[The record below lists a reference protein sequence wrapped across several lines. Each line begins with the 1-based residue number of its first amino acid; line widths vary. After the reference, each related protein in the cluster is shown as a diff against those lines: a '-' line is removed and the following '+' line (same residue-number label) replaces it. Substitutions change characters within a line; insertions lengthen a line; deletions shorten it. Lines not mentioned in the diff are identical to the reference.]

1 VKPARVRRRDGTIVP
16 FERRLVEAAVGR
28 AAERAGDEGSRAP
41 AEVADLVEM
50 ALARRYGADRVSND
64 RARGDAAVNTSL
76 PGVEE
81 IEDLVE
87 ESLVE
92 LGHAGVAKAYILDR
106 ARDAR
111 VRAALGAGDED
122 TQLGRR
128 APRVVVHG
136 GLEAWSRAR
145 IVAALVSEADV
156 PRGLADEVAA
166 RVEER
171 VFASG
176 WKRVSTAL
184 VRELVDNELVE
195 RGLQDVLSR
204 TRPVGVPRH
213 DLTRWIGATT
223 PEREPGSAD
232 ARDLEARVS
241 GEILRRYALE
251 DVLPAALADA
261 MSDGD
266 FGLEDLERVHE
277 DLVIA
282 VPCELLVAGELDG
295 AKAFDVV
302 GEVAALAPRVA
313 RRVVLED
320 CGDLFA
326 VLGRAPRSGAS
337 DRSASWIASIAAV
350 ARASDRAIDLTVRL
364 KSRDRGPAAPP
375 WFERLVADLALA
387 EAEGP
392 RAELP
397 RLLVDTG
404 ELVEAAASHPAIERG
419 VELLLARGRIVP
431 TFGSGT
437 ERCAGPGLARGSREH
452 GALALRA
459 AATLNLP
466 RAARRAGPWR
476 EDALFE
482 ELHKVL
488 GLALDALASLRD
500 LRRGAPARA
509 LRARAAHAIVPV
521 GLSEAVR
528 WIGDGQARPE
538 VAARVLAF
546 LVEAAQ
552 RLGQERDL
560 LVTVCGAFGER
571 DARRFASL
579 DARRFQTVQQNLFA
593 LEDATPASAS
603 TTHGFDLASL
613 GESNATRADDLG
625 AALAAIGTGV
635 LDAPGLVRS
644 MARPQDGRMPLLA
657 GLDAFE
663 RARARHRARTTVLYA
678 LPRSTA
684 DATLYTDDAPALT

>member
-1 VKPARVRRRDGTIVP
+1 MKSSRVRRRDGTIVP
-16 FERRLVEAAVGR
+16 FERRLVEAAVAR
-28 AAERAGDEGSRAP
+28 AAERAGEEGSRAP
-41 AEVADLVEM
+41 GEVADLVEM
-50 ALARRYGADRVSND
+50 ALARRYGTDRVGGD
-64 RARGDAAVNTSL
+64 RTRSDATL

-213 DLTRWIGATT
+213 DLTRWIAATT

-251 DVLPAALADA
+251 DVLSAPIADA

-282 VPCELLVAGELDG
+282 VPCELLVAGELDA

-320 CGDLFA
+320 CGDLFS
-326 VLGRAPRSGAS
+326 VLGRTPRSG

-375 WFERLVADLALA
+375 WFERLVADLAAA

-466 RAARRAGPWR
+466 RAARRAGAWR

-488 GLALDALASLRD
+488 GLALDALAALRD

-509 LRARAAHAIVPV
+509 LRARTAHAVVPV

-528 WIGDGQARPE
+528 WIGDGHARPE

-593 LEDATPASAS
+593 VDDAVPVGAS
-603 TTHGFDLASL
+603 TTHGFDLAAF

-625 AALAAIGTGV
+625 EALSSVGTGV
-635 LDAPGLVRS
+635 LDAQGLVRS
-644 MARPQDGRMPLLA
+644 MARPQDGRTPLLA

-684 DATLYTDDAPALT
+684 DATLYTDDAPALS